1 MITKLNGTTFD
12 NYIAKGLKIVE
23 FYAIWC
29 GYCSKQFSVLSEM
42 KEVEF
47 GMLNAEEAP
56 EIAMKYGIN
65 GYPTFVIFQDGKE
78 SGRFSGFH
86 TKYQIM
92 EYLTKYFSK

>member
-29 GYCSKQFSVLSEM
+29 GYCSKQFSVLNEM

-56 EIAMKYGIN
+56 
-65 GYPTFVIFQDGKE
+65 
-78 SGRFSGFH
+78 
-86 TKYQIM
+86 
-92 EYLTKYFSK
+92 